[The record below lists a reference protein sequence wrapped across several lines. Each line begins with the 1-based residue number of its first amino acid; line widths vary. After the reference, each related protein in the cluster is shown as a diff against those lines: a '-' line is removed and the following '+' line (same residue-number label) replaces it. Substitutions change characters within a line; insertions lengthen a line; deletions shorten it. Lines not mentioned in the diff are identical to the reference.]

1 MESYGRLIWEAS
13 KYNNF
18 FFNLKHAVS
27 FHLIQNLLFLL
38 TSYISKFLSF
48 MLFFYF
54 FLWPHKIGP
63 YLWSLYTSITGNKTA
78 RKVRYNPPHVSSCL
92 AYISQHT
99 LYTIS
104 KLFLRSQLQ
113 SQSLYPLHFMKVT
126 TSIDKQLPLDRR
138 DMMADLVKPVCSL
151 SSAWASIV

>member
-1 MESYGRLIWEAS
+1 MFL
-13 KYNNF
+13 F
-18 FFNLKHAVS
+18 FFP
-27 FHLIQNLLFLL
+27 
-38 TSYISKFLSF
+38 
-48 MLFFYF
+48 F

-63 YLWSLYTSITGNKTA
+63 YAWTLYTTIAGNKTA
-78 RKVRYNPPHVSSCL
+78 RKVQYNPPHLASCL

-113 SQSLYPLHFMKVT
+113 SRSLYPLHSMKVT
-126 TSIDKQLPLDRR
+126 TPIDKQLPLDRR

-151 SSAWASIV
+151 SPRIGFDCITCCIDVNPKERKSSKSMTMIQSGADTWSNVRLYDCVLRSYAD